1 MTHFC
6 TFCQRAIDT
15 RTNTEHFPGGPDEI
29 CIQELEHK
37 YEEIERNGKRYFHR
51 GGSLEYTI
59 EDGDLVED
67 GYGHGIEFEE
77 ALLDQEEEE
86 RLDHKYPDR

>member
-37 YEEIERNGKRYFHR
+37 YEEIERNGIRFFHR

-59 EDGDLVED
+59 IHGYLEDER
-67 GYGHGIEFEE
+67 GIYNRDFEE
-77 ALLDQEEEE
+77 ALEDQEEEE